1 MDLVFI
7 HGAPAV
13 GKLTVAEALL
23 RVVPGRLFDNHAA
36 IDVARTV
43 FDFGAAGF
51 MDLVNAV
58 RLLVL
63 EAAAVQRVPLVVV
76 TFVYA
81 EPDDRALFEAFEAI
95 VHRHGGR
102 MMPVFLRCTD
112 EAAARRV
119 GNADRVARRKLAS
132 AAGLAR
138 FRAAYCITPVTRP
151 DCLVLDTEL
160 ASPDAT
166 ARAIA
171 DHFQLAPRSPAAC

>member
-23 RVVPGRLFDNHAA
+23 RAVPGRLFDNHAA

-43 FDFGAAGF
+43 FDFGAPGF
-51 MDLVNAV
+51 MELVNDV

-63 EAAAVQRVPLVVV
+63 EAAAMQAVPLVVV

-81 EPDDRALFEAFEAI
+81 EPEDRALFEAFEEI
-95 VHRHGGR
+95 VRRRGGR
-102 MMPVFLRCTD
+102 VMPVFLRCAD
-112 EAAARRV
+112 EEAARRV
-119 GNADRVARRKLAS
+119 GSADRVARRKLAS
-132 AAGLAR
+132 PAGLAR
-138 FRAAYCITPVTRP
+138 FRAGYSITQVPRP
-151 DCLVLDTEL
+151 GCLVLDTDL
-160 ASPDAT
+160 APPDAT

-171 DHFQLAPRSPAAC
+171 DHFRIAPRSPAV